1 MSLFISTGDGV
12 VDYRTVDLHLGRSS
26 KVWCCRSLLGT
37 DVAMCTTLYISTG
50 DCVVDF
56 RTVDLYWGWPSRVMC
71 CRSILG
77 AV

>member
-37 DVAMCTTLYISTG
+37 VL
-50 DCVVDF
+50 
-56 RTVDLYWGWPSRVMC
+56 
-71 CRSILG
+71 
-77 AV
+77 